1 MPNRLA
7 PFTRSDLPAK
17 AFGAAKVGGFGE
29 TAKGFNTGVANL
41 AKIRKKV
48 NWGLE

>member
-29 TAKGFNTGVANL
+29 TAKGFKITAKNT
-41 AKIRKKV
+41 KQ
-48 NWGLE
+48 GLY